1 MQWSMPVSTR
11 CSVRTRPC
19 NVLTIPSTPPA
30 LLYASTMCVRACEC
44 VSVSVSV
51 SVSECVCVFVR
62 AQAHVRAL
70 VGALLHD
77 ARLLEQV
84 CDDRRAHEG
93 TAYQRAA
100 RAARARTRLR
110 RRKRVRE
117 RESAASVTEVVRVGL

>member
-30 LLYASTMCVRACEC
+30 LLYASTMCVRAR
-44 VSVSVSV
+44 
-51 SVSECVCVFVR
+51 VCVFVR

-100 RAARARTRLR
+100 RAARARTCLR